1 MLVHQTINATV
12 THVLRADVKFQTA
25 SFATIHI
32 ATCVFLRTAN
42 SLSTLL
48 LSIMEIAFQ
57 LHLVKPAVVLLSA
70 HTQMV
75 LTVMGSHALPTNVLQ
90 H

>member
-1 MLVHQTINATV
+1 MAN
-12 THVLRADVKFQTA
+12 VKFQTA

-32 ATCVFLRTAN
+32 ATCVLLRTAN
-42 SLSTLL
+42 SLSTLT
-48 LSIMEIAFQ
+48 MVIAFQ
-57 LHLVKPAVVLLSA
+57 LHLVKPAVVLPSA

>member
-1 MLVHQTINATV
+1 MAN
-12 THVLRADVKFQTA
+12 VKFQTA
-25 SFATIHI
+25 FVATIHI
-32 ATCVFLRTAN
+32 ASCVLLRTAN

-57 LHLVKPAVVLLSA
+57 LHLVKPAVVLPSA

-75 LTVMGSHALPTNVLQ
+75 LRVMGSHALPANVLQ